1 MTSKIESKVQQVL
14 SSNTEFQGQD
24 YIMEC
29 KSSLDRYKVNT
40 AMRLCKYVKKYRQS
54 QIRLDDVLVSLRN
67 YLLVYQTD
75 VLLPEDIPI
84 SDNPFGLRID
94 EKGRCYASMAFPRYL
109 NKKIVRQGFM
119 WTDFSV
125 EEKENYFLGVS
136 PNVFHITGFKRYKSL
151 AQKIAV
157 TGAFNI
163 PDGYTGLISLPT
175 GGGKSLIS
183 QTLSYQK
190 KSGLTIVVVPTVS
203 LALDQERVSR
213 QNIRIAQTG
222 EIFCYYSAL
231 KEEEKKEI
239 YSCLE
244 NRKLRLL
251 FISPEALVKNQRFT
265 WMIEAANQSGYLKNV
280 IIDEAH
286 IVIEW
291 GDFFRVDYQCLE
303 PWRNKLIQ
311 KNPELKTI
319 LLSATFERKTVSLLK
334 SMFSQHDNWI
344 EIRCDSLRREPRFD
358 LIKAESAVDKRR
370 KTAELL
376 RCLSR
381 PMVVYVAAPFQAY
394 ETKTI
399 AENCGFGNVAIFTG
413 ETDSDTRKKI
423 IKEWSENEYDLIIAT
438 SAFGVGVDK
447 PDVRTVLHL
456 YVPENANKYY
466 QELGRGGRDG
476 LPCLSVMC
484 IDPKSDLDLAFN
496 MTTKVLS
503 TRKIVGRW
511 NSMLNS
517 PTSSRY
523 EDTYTLDT
531 GVKPDYHELDFA
543 EDVKTLDVKWNVYV
557 ILLLRRRGLLKI
569 IEMMMDPDT
578 RSYMI
583 RIKINNELLLHDSPE
598 MIDLIERIREEEWKD
613 NESDFQLMRKAVIMD
628 GKMCWSEMFF
638 ETYSLVSAYC
648 GGCKKHAT
656 VLDEEK
662 NRFSLVKKIE
672 RPIKES
678 LPTLEKIFGN
688 AREAVF
694 LTTLNDF
701 ELLSK
706 VVDKG
711 FQIFVLED
719 SCTEPYMDILL
730 NIESRSDINFMG
742 LNEYIKL
749 LEENNFYFVSGAV
762 IILYDKN
769 IKHIYR
775 RLAKIRTLSFNGNIK
790 LLHVF
795 EKNLYFSET
804 QKDVVSMID
813 GPVLEE
819 YDLER
824 IV

>member
-311 KNPELKTI
+311 KNPPDFY
-319 LLSATFERKTVSLLK
+319 S
-334 SMFSQHDNWI
+334 FSW
-344 EIRCDSLRREPRFD
+344 
-358 LIKAESAVDKRR
+358 
-370 KTAELL
+370 
-376 RCLSR
+376 
-381 PMVVYVAAPFQAY
+381 
-394 ETKTI
+394 
-399 AENCGFGNVAIFTG
+399 
-413 ETDSDTRKKI
+413 
-423 IKEWSENEYDLIIAT
+423 
-438 SAFGVGVDK
+438 
-447 PDVRTVLHL
+447 
-456 YVPENANKYY
+456 
-466 QELGRGGRDG
+466 
-476 LPCLSVMC
+476 
-484 IDPKSDLDLAFN
+484 
-496 MTTKVLS
+496 
-503 TRKIVGRW
+503 
-511 NSMLNS
+511 
-517 PTSSRY
+517 
-523 EDTYTLDT
+523 
-531 GVKPDYHELDFA
+531 
-543 EDVKTLDVKWNVYV
+543 
-557 ILLLRRRGLLKI
+557 
-569 IEMMMDPDT
+569 
-578 RSYMI
+578 
-583 RIKINNELLLHDSPE
+583 KINF
-598 MIDLIERIREEEWKD
+598 I
-613 NESDFQLMRKAVIMD
+613 
-628 GKMCWSEMFF
+628 
-638 ETYSLVSAYC
+638 
-648 GGCKKHAT
+648 
-656 VLDEEK
+656 
-662 NRFSLVKKIE
+662 
-672 RPIKES
+672 
-678 LPTLEKIFGN
+678 N
-688 AREAVF
+688 A
-694 LTTLNDF
+694 
-701 ELLSK
+701 
-706 VVDKG
+706 
-711 FQIFVLED
+711 
-719 SCTEPYMDILL
+719 
-730 NIESRSDINFMG
+730 
-742 LNEYIKL
+742 
-749 LEENNFYFVSGAV
+749 
-762 IILYDKN
+762 
-769 IKHIYR
+769 
-775 RLAKIRTLSFNGNIK
+775 
-790 LLHVF
+790 
-795 EKNLYFSET
+795 
-804 QKDVVSMID
+804 
-813 GPVLEE
+813 
-819 YDLER
+819 
-824 IV
+824 